1 MRLLGPEA
9 RAGGWARRGGTIL
22 LGRGG
27 DALLR
32 FGIFLATARVLV
44 PEEFSRYA
52 LLTAALATCQ
62 VVLGFGAPRTA
73 MFLHARG
80 SRRLLLG
87 WLVLLAAA
95 AALAATLGL
104 TLLPSLRRLVFPEVP
119 TRLVFLGLA
128 PLPFALLCDSLS
140 ATLLAERRESLYNGF
155 LWARTLGGAAVLAAS
170 LLSDD
175 RLAFVLAGRVAVS
188 AAVAAGLFATGGARP
203 AWKGMSGLAPGA
215 LRYGLPAAAGGAAVA
230 LHRRADVFL
239 LSSFGR
245 TAEIGAYAVAYAMG
259 EAFWTV
265 TDSLETAL
273 FADLTRHGDAGA
285 REETARALRLYRIGG
300 AAALFF
306 GLAAGEAVILVFY
319 SGRYPEAVI
328 LFPLALLA
336 AVLLGT
342 SRPCTSYLYSRGLG
356 RRVLAV
362 HATGLAAN
370 LVLCLAA
377 IPRFGAR
384 GAVAASLASYGAE
397 AVLLTWSFER
407 ERRRVKTPPVP
418 VPIP

>member
-119 TRLVFLGLA
+119 TRLVF
-128 PLPFALLCDSLS
+128 P
-140 ATLLAERRESLYNGF
+140 
-155 LWARTLGGAAVLAAS
+155 
-170 LLSDD
+170 
-175 RLAFVLAGRVAVS
+175 
-188 AAVAAGLFATGGARP
+188 
-203 AWKGMSGLAPGA
+203 
-215 LRYGLPAAAGGAAVA
+215 
-230 LHRRADVFL
+230 
-239 LSSFGR
+239 
-245 TAEIGAYAVAYAMG
+245 
-259 EAFWTV
+259 
-265 TDSLETAL
+265 
-273 FADLTRHGDAGA
+273 
-285 REETARALRLYRIGG
+285 
-300 AAALFF
+300 
-306 GLAAGEAVILVFY
+306 
-319 SGRYPEAVI
+319 
-328 LFPLALLA
+328 
-336 AVLLGT
+336 
-342 SRPCTSYLYSRGLG
+342 YLYSRGLG

-384 GAVAASLASYGAE
+384 GA
-397 AVLLTWSFER
+397 W
-407 ERRRVKTPPVP
+407 P
-418 VPIP
+418 